1 MKILL
6 DFGSG
11 VRFLGSLR
19 DLEPERDRRPPRP
32 RLRLRERLEE
42 RDPLFDLL
50 CPFFLESPFAA
61 GAESPFFDDSSSP
74 GGAGSTAKRSFLGG
88 GGVGSFVPGGGGS
101 EEAAL
106 SPDFPPSFSLVEAL
120 SLDFLLSLL
129 LALGAP
135 SFSRDLRSR
144 LDRPLPRLESFAF
157 LFPLDLSFLLP
168 FTSFFLSL
176 DRDRDDPED
185 DPEEDEPDDPEDE
198 DREDPEEDDPDADL
212 LRLESLPPLSL
223 DLPRP
228 PPRSRSRFAGD
239 RDRLRSRSLSR
250 PPAGDL
256 RLPPPLRAGDPLE
269 SLRPPIL

>member
-144 LDRPLPRLESFAF
+144 LDRPLPRLESF
-157 LFPLDLSFLLP
+157 
-168 FTSFFLSL
+168 FLSL
-176 DRDRDDPED
+176 DRDLDDPED